1 MTSEANLKKNAEIL
15 IQKFG
20 STDLLK
26 KPQILFRVYSLE
38 RNKSVFEG
46 ENTKYQLQPFLTKF
60 NICFVAEAAVEL
72 SPRGGGGIV
81 QHIFQ
86 LDLDQLKIEAT
97 EIYPKKDKEPAEIAE
112 KVDNLIEPDK
122 IADILE
128 EKYCDFT
135 EFLVDYNEEKDNY
148 YEIARLIIEYR
159 GTAGAKRFRV

>member
-1 MTSEANLKKNAEIL
+1 MTSEANLKKNSEIL

-26 KPQILFRVYSLE
+26 KPQILFRVYSLK

-46 ENTKYQLQPFLTKF
+46 KNTIYELPLFVNKF
-60 NICFVAEAAVEL
+60 EICFVAEAAVEL

-86 LDLDQLKIEAT
+86 LDLDQLKIEA
-97 EIYPKKDKEPAEIAE
+97 KKILSEEEVK
-112 KVDNLIEPDK
+112 NLIIPDA
-122 IADILE
+122 IAAILK

-148 YEIARLIIEYR
+148 YEIARLIKQYSVIV
-159 GTAGAKRFRV
+159 TAERYGV